1 MSQSIPAIP
10 EALLP
15 FSLRRTSACG
25 SAAHHSASR
34 HSQSWEGTSEW
45 NLPQALVGSVECD
58 APSHGCEIQGWK
70 TPARPACVRA
80 GANWS
85 RQMDIHQLE
94 LFLAVMDS
102 PSMTR
107 AAEKIHLSPGAVS
120 LQLHNLADELH
131 TELFVRR
138 GKRLIPTP
146 AALRLAERAKEVV
159 KMMGHIQQEFENDL
173 SKDIRPFHFATGV
186 TTLIYQL
193 GGPLRQL
200 RKRYPK
206 AEIRVTVGVTEEM
219 VAGLLDRRFDLA
231 LISLPV
237 SETGLLLIPLFDEE
251 LLIVRPSA
259 NKVGSGHIGT
269 LRAPELAGVPF
280 LLYPKR
286 SNVRMVIDRF
296 FNEIGVT
303 LQVLMEADDTEAIKR
318 LVESGFGYS
327 ILPEHALRGRSHFF
341 QQFRVDGHRLTRSLA
356 LAMARTDCPRKLT
369 ESIANFLRST
379 LVEG

>member
-1 MSQSIPAIP
+1 
-10 EALLP
+10 
-15 FSLRRTSACG
+15 
-25 SAAHHSASR
+25 
-34 HSQSWEGTSEW
+34 
-45 NLPQALVGSVECD
+45 
-58 APSHGCEIQGWK
+58 
-70 TPARPACVRA
+70 
-80 GANWS
+80 
-85 RQMDIHQLE
+85 MDIHQLE

-159 KMMGHIQQEFENDL
+159 KLMGQIQQEFENDL
-173 SKDIRPFHFATGV
+173 AKDVRPFHFATGV

-193 GGPLRQL
+193 GAPLRQL
-200 RKRYPK
+200 RKRYPN

-219 VAGLLDRRFDLA
+219 VAGLHDRRFDLA

-237 SETGLLLIPLFDEE
+237 SEANLRLIPLFDEE

-259 NKVGSGHIGT
+259 NNVGSGHVSPM
-269 LRAPELAGVPF
+269 RASELAGVPF

-286 SNVRMVIDRF
+286 SNVRLVIDRF

-303 LQVLMEADDTEAIKR
+303 PRVLMEADDTEAIKH

-341 QQFRVDGHRLTRSLA
+341 QKFRVEGHCLKRSLA
-356 LAMARTDCPRKLT
+356 LAMANTECPRKLT
-369 ESIANFLRST
+369 DSIASFLRTT
-379 LVEG
+379 LVED

>member
-1 MSQSIPAIP
+1 
-10 EALLP
+10 
-15 FSLRRTSACG
+15 
-25 SAAHHSASR
+25 
-34 HSQSWEGTSEW
+34 
-45 NLPQALVGSVECD
+45 
-58 APSHGCEIQGWK
+58 
-70 TPARPACVRA
+70 
-80 GANWS
+80 
-85 RQMDIHQLE
+85 MDIHQLE

-120 LQLHNLADELH
+120 LQLHNLADELR

-146 AALRLAERAKEVV
+146 AALRLAEHAKQVV

-173 SKDIRPFHFATGV
+173 SKDVRPFHFATGV

-200 RKRYPK
+200 RKQYPN

-237 SETGLLLIPLFDEE
+237 PEDDLNIIPLFEEE
-251 LLIVRPSA
+251 LLVVRPSA
-259 NKVGSGHIGT
+259 NKVGSGHVGS
-269 LRAPELAGVPF
+269 LHPSDLNGAPF
-280 LLYPKR
+280 LLYPRR
-286 SNVRMVIDRF
+286 SNVRLVIDRF
-296 FNEIGVT
+296 FQEIGVAPH
-303 LQVLMEADDTEAIKR
+303 VVMEADDTEAIKR
-318 LVESGFGYS
+318 LVESGFGHS

-341 QQFRVDGHRLTRSLA
+341 QKFRIHGHTLKRRLA

-369 ESIANFLRST
+369 ESIASFLCSALRQN
-379 LVEG
+379 E

>member
-1 MSQSIPAIP
+1 
-10 EALLP
+10 
-15 FSLRRTSACG
+15 
-25 SAAHHSASR
+25 
-34 HSQSWEGTSEW
+34 
-45 NLPQALVGSVECD
+45 
-58 APSHGCEIQGWK
+58 
-70 TPARPACVRA
+70 
-80 GANWS
+80 
-85 RQMDIHQLE
+85 MDVHQLE

-159 KMMGHIQQEFENDL
+159 KLMGHIQQEFENDVT
-173 SKDIRPFHFATGV
+173 KDMRPFHFATGV

-193 GGPLRQL
+193 GRPLRQL
-200 RKRYPK
+200 RARFPQ
-206 AEIRVTVGVTEEM
+206 AEIRITVGVTEEM

-237 SETGLLLIPLFDEE
+237 PEDNLQIIPLFDEE
-251 LLIVRPSA
+251 LLIIRPSMKKTA
-259 NKVGSGHIGT
+259 TSHIGS
-269 LRAPELAGVPF
+269 LRPAELENVPF

-286 SNVRMVIDRF
+286 SNVRRVIDGF
-296 FNEIGVT
+296 FKEIGV
-303 LQVLMEADDTEAIKR
+303 QPKAQMEADDTEAIKR

-341 QQFRVDGHRLTRSLA
+341 QKFRVEGRRLTRELA
-356 LAMARTDCPRKLT
+356 LAMVRTDSPRKLT
-369 ESIANFLRST
+369 ESIANFLREA
-379 LVEG
+379 LLEQK

>member
-1 MSQSIPAIP
+1 
-10 EALLP
+10 
-15 FSLRRTSACG
+15 
-25 SAAHHSASR
+25 
-34 HSQSWEGTSEW
+34 
-45 NLPQALVGSVECD
+45 
-58 APSHGCEIQGWK
+58 
-70 TPARPACVRA
+70 
-80 GANWS
+80 
-85 RQMDIHQLE
+85 MDIHQLE

-120 LQLHNLADELH
+120 LQLHNLAGELH

-159 KMMGHIQQEFENDL
+159 KLMGHIQQEFENDL
-173 SKDIRPFHFATGV
+173 SKDVRPFHLATGV

-193 GGPLRQL
+193 GRPLRQL
-200 RKRYPK
+200 RKRYPN

-219 VAGLLDRRFDLA
+219 IAGLLDRRFDLA

-237 SETGLLLIPLFDEE
+237 AENNLDLIPLFDEE

-259 NKVGSGHIGT
+259 KKVGSGHVSS
-269 LRAPELAGVPF
+269 LRPSELNNAPF
-280 LLYPKR
+280 LLYPRR
-286 SNVRMVIDRF
+286 SNIRQIIDRF
-296 FNEIGVT
+296 FKEIGVAPH
-303 LQVLMEADDTEAIKR
+303 VVMEADDTEAIKR
-318 LVESGFGYS
+318 LVESGFGHS
-327 ILPEHALRGRSHFF
+327 VLPEHALRGRSHFF
-341 QQFRVDGHRLTRSLA
+341 QKFRVEGHRLTRSLA

-369 ESIANFLRST
+369 ESIATFLRAA

>member
-1 MSQSIPAIP
+1 
-10 EALLP
+10 
-15 FSLRRTSACG
+15 
-25 SAAHHSASR
+25 
-34 HSQSWEGTSEW
+34 
-45 NLPQALVGSVECD
+45 
-58 APSHGCEIQGWK
+58 
-70 TPARPACVRA
+70 
-80 GANWS
+80 
-85 RQMDIHQLE
+85 MDIHQLE

-120 LQLHNLADELH
+120 LQLHNLAGELH

-138 GKRLIPTP
+138 GKKLVATP
-146 AALRLAERAKEVV
+146 AALRLAEHAKEVV
-159 KMMGHIQQEFENDL
+159 KMMGRIQQLFENDL
-173 SKDIRPFHFATGV
+173 TKDVLPFHFATGV

-200 RKRYPK
+200 RKRFPN

-237 SETGLLLIPLFDEE
+237 SETKLRLIPLFDEE

-259 NKVGSGHIGT
+259 NKVGSSHVGSMQ
-269 LRAPELAGVPF
+269 AEELADVPF

-286 SNVRMVIDRF
+286 SNVRVVIDKF
-296 FNEIGVT
+296 FAEIGVMPR
-303 LQVLMEADDTEAIKR
+303 VLMEADDTEAIKR

-327 ILPEHALRGRSHFF
+327 ILPQHALRGSSHFF
-341 QQFRVDGHRLTRSLA
+341 QKFRIAGHRLTRTLA
-356 LAMARTDCPRKLT
+356 LATAQTDCPRKLT
-369 ESIANFLRST
+369 ESIAGFLRNT
-379 LVEG
+379 LVDGESNGGAA

>member
-1 MSQSIPAIP
+1 
-10 EALLP
+10 
-15 FSLRRTSACG
+15 
-25 SAAHHSASR
+25 
-34 HSQSWEGTSEW
+34 
-45 NLPQALVGSVECD
+45 
-58 APSHGCEIQGWK
+58 
-70 TPARPACVRA
+70 
-80 GANWS
+80 
-85 RQMDIHQLE
+85 MDIHQLE

-146 AALRLAERAKEVV
+146 AALRLAEHAKEVV
-159 KMMGHIQQEFENDL
+159 RMMGQIQQEFENDL
-173 SKDIRPFHFATGV
+173 SKDGRPFHFATGV

-200 RKRYPK
+200 RKRYPN

-237 SETGLLLIPLFDEE
+237 SEANLKLIPLFDEE

-259 NKVGSGHIGT
+259 NKIGSGHVSSM
-269 LRAPELAGVPF
+269 RASELADVPF

-286 SNVRMVIDRF
+286 SNVRLVIDRYF
-296 FNEIGVT
+296 EELGVT
-303 LQVLMEADDTEAIKR
+303 PRVLMEADDTEAIKR

-327 ILPEHALRGRSHFF
+327 ILPAHAVRGRSQFL
-341 QQFRVDGHRLTRSLA
+341 QKFRVEDHGLTRSLE
-356 LAMARTDCPRKLT
+356 LAMANTECPRKLT
-369 ESIANFLRST
+369 ESNAGFLRTS
-379 LVEG
+379 LVET